1 MSLKEKIKNLRK
13 RKPAENAKEKTGIL
27 DGLVVLG
34 ALAGAIAVT
43 SEASAA
49 PTCDAETHETDNTG
63 FEPRDDGIEVGSWDN
78 HCWWD
83 HTWWDHSWTDW
94 TDWTDWLDWSLWSM

>member
-1 MSLKEKIKNLRK
+1 MSLKEKINKLKK
-13 RKPAENAKEKTGIL
+13 RHLKEEPKGEKTGIL

-49 PTCDAETHETDNTG
+49 PTCDETTHEITDTNLNSD
-63 FEPRDDGIEVGSWDN
+63 DDGIDTGSWDN

-83 HTWWDHSWTDW
+83 HAWWDHTWHNWSDWSRHDW
-94 TDWTDWLDWSLWSM
+94 TNAII